1 MSTAPPSGHASEPR
15 ASDAASAAGVRGRLV
30 LVPLPLDFGAT
41 PQPLAG
47 TLPLGTLEQAA
58 RLQVWICENAKTLR
72 AFLKRVAAMVPMSSA
87 LQDIVIHEL
96 PPELRKAAR
105 RRADAG
111 ASALLATWL
120 EAGNNGLDV
129 GLASEAGMPAIADA
143 GVEVV
148 AQAQAM
154 GLKVVALTGP
164 VSMMLALAASGLNG
178 QSFAFSGYLPTDPGQ
193 RAQRLRT
200 LDAQASQSGQTQI
213 LIETP
218 YRNATMMQALLA
230 SLSPRTRLCLASA
243 LGGCD
248 AWITTKTVA
257 NWRQLALASEN
268 IQYKNALEQPCV
280 FLFGP

>member
-1 MSTAPPSGHASEPR
+1 MSTAPPSGVASEPG
-15 ASDAASAAGVRGRLV
+15 AGDAVGTAGARGRLV
-30 LVPLPLDFGAT
+30 LVPLPLDFGAA

-72 AFLKRVAAMVPMSSA
+72 AFLKRVAATVPLSSA

-105 RRADAG
+105 RRANAG
-111 ASALLATWL
+111 ASALLASWL
-120 EAGNNGLDV
+120 EAVNKGQDV

-143 GVEVV
+143 GAEVV

-154 GLKVVALTGP
+154 GLSVVALTGP

-178 QSFAFSGYLPTDPGQ
+178 QSFAFYGYLPTDPAQ
-193 RAQRLRT
+193 RAQRIRT
-200 LDAQASQSGQTQI
+200 LDVQATQFGQTQI

-218 YRNATMMQALLA
+218 YRNLALVQALLA
-230 SLSPRTRLCLASA
+230 SLSPRTRLCVASA
-243 LGGCD
+243 VGGRD
-248 AWITTKTVA
+248 ARITTKTVA
-257 NWRQLALASEN
+257 NWRQLALAHEN
-268 IQYKNALEQPCV
+268 IEYKTALEQPCV